1 MSKLTSVIT
10 IGEFLNAKDYEFLM
24 ELTNNRLL
32 TLTKTGEYIAESL
45 KTDKALNELPDTLEF
60 YLERERKTQEIH
72 NKKAQR
78 ILEIKE
84 KVYNKLGK

>member
-1 MSKLTSVIT
+1 MSRLTSEIS

-32 TLTKTGEYIAESL
+32 IPTKTGEYLAESL
-45 KTDKALNELPDTLEF
+45 KTDKALTELPDTLEF
-60 YLERERKTQEIH
+60 YLKRERKTQEIH

-84 KVYNKLGK
+84 KVDKK